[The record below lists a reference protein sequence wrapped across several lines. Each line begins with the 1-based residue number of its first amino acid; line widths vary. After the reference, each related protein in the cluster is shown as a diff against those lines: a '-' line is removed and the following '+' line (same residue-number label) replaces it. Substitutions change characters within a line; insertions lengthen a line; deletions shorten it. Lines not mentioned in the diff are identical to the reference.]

1 MDAASKAL
9 SSKMSQPPKTRFSSV
24 ASGTKSFIFGVRLSV
39 RFPRRIVANWVKD
52 PMGADSALDCFH
64 AREKRGAHSADAWH
78 KDSQLPF
85 AGAIC
90 TFSFKGRELLN
101 VGSSI
106 AYRFQTAQLNG
117 FLRAANAN
125 CDTLRYT
132 NILMQNGATS
142 KCAGAVLS
150 MTLRTS
156 RTISAVLVDDE
167 KLASDELSYQLR
179 DFPDIEVLATASNG
193 LEAVKLIED
202 LQPDLVF
209 LDVQMPGLDGMG
221 VIRRLRELDVPLPY
235 FIMATAFD
243 QYAVEAFRWEAL
255 DYLLK
260 PVEKERLSVALE
272 RARKSLV
279 ERERTVSA
287 EAVPSK
293 PALQRTKILIRHNQR
308 NFIVD
313 TGRWSTRPSRTD

>member
-1 MDAASKAL
+1 M
-9 SSKMSQPPKTRFSSV
+9 
-24 ASGTKSFIFGVRLSV
+24 
-39 RFPRRIVANWVKD
+39 
-52 PMGADSALDCFH
+52 
-64 AREKRGAHSADAWH
+64 
-78 KDSQLPF
+78 
-85 AGAIC
+85 
-90 TFSFKGRELLN
+90 
-101 VGSSI
+101 GSSI

-132 NILMQNGATS
+132 NILKQIGATS

-179 DFPDIEVLATASNG
+179 DFPDVEVLATASNG

-313 TGRWSTRPSRTD
+313 TGEVVYATIADGLITVVASHMEGQSNYRTLEDLQSNLDPEMFWRVHRSYLVNIHRIKEVVPWFNSGFQLRMDDKKQTEIPVSRTQTKRLRSLLKL